1 MIYMENFKITNHSEL
16 QFRIMQL
23 KSEKVSQEI
32 EFKSKLKEFA
42 YTISPISI
50 VKNSIRDLV
59 SDREVRFDIAKV
71 GLNVGADFL
80 IDKIVGR
87 GRSIKGF
94 LTSIL
99 VEKVSS
105 SLINSNTSS
114 IVSVIS
120 KLFHANTKKS
130 E

>member
-1 MIYMENFKITNHSEL
+1 MIYMENLKITNHSEL

-50 VKNSIRDLV
+50 VKSSIRDLV

-105 SLINSNTSS
+105 TLINNNTSS

>member
-1 MIYMENFKITNHSEL
+1 MENLKITNHSEL

-50 VKNSIRDLV
+50 VKSSIRDLV

-105 SLINSNTSS
+105 TLINNNTSS